1 MLLAYAAYINPVNLG
16 RALLNPSNKLYL
28 AGVDDQR
35 IGMMG
40 LAKTAIRPAV
50 LSYRLWRGPITRET
64 GPPGPKTRLMDI
76 SPAYGGRADSAPKAA
91 RRFELVQLDVGQV

>member
-16 RALLNPSNKLYL
+16 RTLLHPSNKLYL

-40 LAKTAIRPAV
+40 LAKTAIP
-50 LSYRLWRGPITRET
+50 
-64 GPPGPKTRLMDI
+64 
-76 SPAYGGRADSAPKAA
+76 
-91 RRFELVQLDVGQV
+91 